1 MSTYTTIQGDV
12 WDAIASK
19 VYGDSKY
26 MGFLMDANP
35 DKITIFVFGAG
46 VVLIIPDLPESE
58 TAAPNMPTWRT
69 G

>member
-12 WDAIASK
+12 WDAIAYK

-35 DKITIFVFGAG
+35 DKITIVVFGAG
-46 VVLIIPDLPESE
+46 VVLIIPDLPES
-58 TAAPNMPTWRT
+58 
-69 G
+69 

>member
-1 MSTYTTIQGDV
+1 
-12 WDAIASK
+12 
-19 VYGDSKY
+19 

-46 VVLIIPDLPESE
+46 VVLRIPDLPASE